1 MTKSTYSRPS
11 SSQTRQPS
19 ARVMRAGV
27 PKSAS
32 GRLLPVDV
40 KPGTRQSFTVFGHL
54 DGHRTQQ
61 FHLASIQR
69 RTMRNLAHR
78 THHAVGIARL
88 EELDRMQRASDIYK
102 QPLELGSVG
111 RLRP

>member
-11 SSQTRQPS
+11 SSHTRQPD

-27 PKSAS
+27 PNNAS

-54 DGHRTQQ
+54 DGHRAQQ
-61 FHLASIQR
+61 LRLARVQR
-69 RTMRNLAHR
+69 RAMSDLAHR
-78 THHAVGIARL
+78 SHDAGLVARL
-88 EELDRMQRASDIYK
+88 EEVDRLQRAGHV
-102 QPLELGSVG
+102 LEQTLQLPG
-111 RLRP
+111 LR